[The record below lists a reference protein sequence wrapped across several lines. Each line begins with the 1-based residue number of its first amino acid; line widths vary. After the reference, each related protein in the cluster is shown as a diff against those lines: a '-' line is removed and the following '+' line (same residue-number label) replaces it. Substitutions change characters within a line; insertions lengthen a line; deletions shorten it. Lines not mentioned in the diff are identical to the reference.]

1 MLEQLLDPDNLPFAV
16 SLALMVMLALVQ
28 LIGLG
33 HALGGDAHHVDVDH
47 GDVDIDGGLLS
58 LIGFGRL
65 PLLMWLMLLL
75 ALFGLLG
82 LAGQQMLAS
91 LFGQSL
97 DGWIATPVTAL
108 VALPATGL
116 VVRPLAA
123 ILPRDETTA
132 VSIDTLVGREGELV
146 IGTATPGNPARARVL
161 DAHGLAHHVMVE
173 PDGPGQA
180 FIEGERVLLVRRE
193 GDLFKAIT
201 RGDHR
206 LPRLD

>member
-1 MLEQLLDPDNLPFAV
+1 
-16 SLALMVMLALVQ
+16 MVMLAVVQ
-28 LIGLG
+28 LVGLG
-33 HALGGDAHHVDVDH
+33 HALGGDGHYIDVDH
-47 GDVDIDGGLLS
+47 GDLDVEGGLLS

-75 ALFGLLG
+75 ALFGLIG
-82 LAGQQMLAS
+82 LTGQEVLAA

-97 DGWIATPVTAL
+97 SGWIATPMTAL

-116 VVRPLAA
+116 LARPLAA

-132 VSIDTLVGREGELV
+132 VSIDTLVGREAELV
-146 IGTATPGNPARARVL
+146 IGRATPGNPARARVL
-161 DAHGLAHHVMVE
+161 DVHGLAHHVMVE
-173 PDGPGQA
+173 PDGDGQT
-180 FIEGERVLLVRRE
+180 FVQGERVLLVRRE

-201 RGDHR
+201 RGDHH